1 MPLGAG
7 PLDRQDDGI
16 FFFRPDGQD
25 ERFLRGYLPEG
36 DFGAAILAGRLLAP
50 HPVGSI
56 ERDRGARGDELLWT
70 LEDASTPWIGDPDT
84 PHLAHCTRAELPAKR
99 LGLMAHAELYELPW
113 TQDLLADDDAL
124 QAIVRNA
131 LAAYHRS
138 FAASAVYFEAS
149 ATDDPFMKINLRAV
163 AETKASS
170 GGRPVCAFVQM
181 PLEALMDGTMANMS
195 ARYAHA
201 GARIAVLRVVGF
213 HAEECTAEQGRAY
226 IDCVRAWRACGIL
239 PIADCTGRFGAA
251 LVAAGGWGFSAGA
264 RFYRRVIGPGTL
276 PFDGF
281 RRARTVHLE
290 ISGEWRSMTAAQARR
305 RRRLPRCDKEDC
317 DPLATDNQPTR
328 LKAHCVHEFVRLAR
342 SAAAL
347 GEARIAAQLQA
358 APGGQSS
365 VWASALLARRAA
377 QER

>member
-36 DFGAAILAGRLLAP
+36 DFGGAILAGRLLAP

-56 ERDRGARGDELLWT
+56 ERDRGARGDELFWT
-70 LEDASTPWIGDPDT
+70 LEDSATPWIGDPDT
-84 PHLAHCTRAELPAKR
+84 PYLAHCTRDELPAKR
-99 LGLMAHAELYELPW
+99 LGLMPHAELYELPW
-113 TQDLLADDDAL
+113 TLDLLRDDDAL
-124 QAIVRNA
+124 QAIVRNTV
-131 LAAYHRS
+131 AAYNRS
-138 FAASAVYFEAS
+138 FAASAVYLEAS
-149 ATDDPFMKINLRAV
+149 SADDPFMEINLRAI

-170 GGRPVCAFVQM
+170 GGDPVCAFVQM
-181 PLEALMDGTMANMS
+181 PLDALMDGTMAQMA

-213 HAEECTAEQGRAY
+213 HADECDTQQALAY
-226 IDCVRAWRACGIL
+226 ADCVRAWRACGIL

-251 LVAAGGWGFSAGA
+251 LVAAGAWGFSGGA
-264 RFYRRVIGPGTL
+264 RFYRRVIGPGTP
-276 PFDGF
+276 PFDGPK
-281 RRARTVHLE
+281 RARSVHLE
-290 ISGEWRSMTAAQARR
+290 VSGEWRSMTAAQARR
-305 RRRLPRCDKEDC
+305 RRKLPRCVQEDC

-328 LKAHCVHEFVRLAR
+328 LKAHFVHEFVRLAR
-342 SAAAL
+342 AAAAL
-347 GEARIAAQLQA
+347 GEARVAEQLER

-365 VWASALLARRAA
+365 VWASALSARRAA